1 MNEPIYLG
9 QPILDIS
16 KTLMY
21 EFWYDY
27 IKPKHKE
34 KAQLCYMD
42 MDGFIIDIKTEDF
55 YKDIAKDVNK
65 WFDTSGYDK
74 NDNRSLPIG
83 KNKKV
88 IGKFKDELNGMIM
101 IKFCEPR
108 AKTYPYLLDDDT
120 EKKKA
125 KGTKNCVIKHCLKF
139 NDYKDSIF
147 NKKTTLRLQQRFKSD
162 HYTIYTK
169 DVNKIAISSNDD
181 KRLQT
186 NNKIT
191 TYPYATPAIKVCES
205 ELLSLI
211 FKVKK
216 KSIILEWEYLYQK

>member
-1 MNEPIYLG
+1 
-9 QPILDIS
+9 
-16 KTLMY
+16 
-21 EFWYDY
+21 
-27 IKPKHKE
+27 
-34 KAQLCYMD
+34 
-42 MDGFIIDIKTEDF
+42 
-55 YKDIAKDVNK
+55 
-65 WFDTSGYDK
+65 
-74 NDNRSLPIG
+74 
-83 KNKKV
+83 
-88 IGKFKDELNGMIM
+88 M

-162 HYTIYTK
+162 NYTIYTK

-186 NNKIT
+186 NNKIM
-191 TYPYATPAIKVCES
+191 TYPYATPVIKVCES

-211 FKVKK
+211 FKLKK
-216 KSIILEWEYLYQK
+216 KIHNT

>member
-1 MNEPIYLG
+1 MREEINQCLNQITTNNTFFRKVISDTDEKTAVVINKPIYLG

-21 EFWYDY
+21 EFWYGY

-42 MDGFIIDIKTEDF
+42 TNSFIIDIKTEDF

-101 IKFCEPR
+101 IKFCGP
-108 AKTYPYLLDDDT
+108 
-120 EKKKA
+120 
-125 KGTKNCVIKHCLKF
+125 
-139 NDYKDSIF
+139 
-147 NKKTTLRLQQRFKSD
+147 
-162 HYTIYTK
+162 
-169 DVNKIAISSNDD
+169 
-181 KRLQT
+181 RLQT
-186 NNKIT
+186 NNKIM

-211 FKVKK
+211 FKLKK
-216 KSIILEWEYLYQK
+216 KTIILEWEYLYQKK